1 MLQRITFNLSRGYL
15 SNSILMEKEEE
26 NYKKMD
32 EKIDSILFSSLY
44 RDKDKKM
51 DEKIINRILSELSN
65 LDGDKIE
72 CYHRRLPSGLT
83 DGKNSFDYLLLY
95 KFDKGFKPIIVKNC
109 YCPSKWFEDY
119 YKEEVSNEE
128 YNKRFGIT
136 ECDESEWN
144 ELKKTNKEFEHNYFG
159 HADYNVNELLDLVCD
174 SSREKFHDFL
184 KEKYADCIEQ
194 DVLLF

>member
-1 MLQRITFNLSRGYL
+1 MLQRITFNLSRGFL
-15 SNSILMEKEEE
+15 SKSSILIEKEKEEE
-26 NYKKMD
+26 KYKNV
-32 EKIDSILFSSLY
+32 IH
-44 RDKDKKM
+44 
-51 DEKIINRILSELSN
+51 RILSEFSN
-65 LDGDKIE
+65 LDGDIIE

-95 KFDKGFKPIIVKNC
+95 KCSDDNAKGCKPIIVKNY

-119 YKEEVSNEE
+119 YKEEVIKED
-128 YNKRFGIT
+128 YIQRFGIT
-136 ECDESEWN
+136 DCDEC
-144 ELKKTNKEFEHNYFG
+144 ELYELTKTDKEFQHKYFG

-184 KEKYADCIEQ
+184 KEKYADYINQ